1 MKLKVIGT
9 GSSGNCYI
17 VQAGRSNLML
27 DAGMRMQDIRRS
39 MPRPSSIAGCLVTH
53 EHMDHAKSAYD
64 IAALGIPVVMSNG
77 TFEAIEKEHSPIRFK
92 LACELIPITLG
103 DFTVLP
109 FKTQHDAREPL
120 GFLIRH
126 NPTNETILYATDTFY
141 LAYTFPGVNYWIVEC
156 NYVDEIINQKAD
168 DGELSS
174 SLRNRLRRSHMSLR
188 RLKDAL
194 MANELTKTRSIILIH
209 LSDQRSD
216 EDVMVE
222 SIKETTGIENVVAAL
237 PGMEIPLEI
246 NPF

>member
-64 IAALGIPVVMSNG
+64 IAALGIPVAMSNG
-77 TFEAIEKEHSPIRFK
+77 TFEAIKKEHSPIRFK
-92 LACELIPITLG
+92 LACELIPITLD

-174 SLRNRLRRSHMSLR
+174 SLRNRLRRSHLSLR

-194 MANELTKTRSIILIH
+194 MANDLSKTRSIILIH